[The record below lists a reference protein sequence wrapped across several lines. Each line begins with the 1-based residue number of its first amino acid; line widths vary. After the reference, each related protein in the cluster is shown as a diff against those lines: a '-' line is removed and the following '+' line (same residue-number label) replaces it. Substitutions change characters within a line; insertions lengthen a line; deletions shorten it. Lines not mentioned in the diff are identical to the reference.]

1 MKIIDPEKQN
11 LLGSRLRMEML
22 HPLRVMI
29 ANRGPDTEL
38 LVANP
43 VELSG
48 KRRPH
53 VFYDAIHALKSARN
67 LHFLLFILLLCYVQ
81 AEIGRHSSSDRQW
94 EVYRFILDDSRDFPL
109 ASSQATSQIVDR
121 VRRTLMA
128 NTLQSCPPN
137 PFMVPCIAFEQAA
150 LPRSNWDYR
159 RSQAASEDYRS
170 PLKLLMLLFAKKKN
184 IS

>member
-1 MKIIDPEKQN
+1 
-11 LLGSRLRMEML
+11 MEML

-43 VELSG
+43 AELSG

-67 LHFLLFILLLCYVQ
+67 LHFS

-109 ASSQATSQIVDR
+109 ASSQATRQIVDR

-137 PFMVPCIAFEQAA
+137 PFMVPCIAFDLAA